1 MIITFLASFLIWIL
15 FAGLIYLWVIDGRV
29 KREVALH
36 AFLSALIA
44 WGAAELIKSLF
55 PIPRP
60 FVTDH
65 FPPLTLTIPID
76 GSFPSG
82 HTAAS
87 FALATSVWLHNKK
100 LGLYFI
106 IIALTIGVSRVLA
119 NVHWP
124 LDIIGGT
131 VIGIIVSWV
140 VEKLHVFTL
149 VKKHI

>member
-15 FAGLIYLWVIDGRV
+15 FAGLIYLWVIDGRI

-36 AFLSALIA
+36 AFLSALMA
-44 WGAAELIKSLF
+44 WGAAELLKSLF
-55 PIPRP
+55 PISRP
-60 FVTDH
+60 FVTDN

-82 HTAAS
+82 HTAAA

-100 LGLYFI
+100 LGLFFI
-106 IIALTIGVSRVLA
+106 TIALTIGVSRVLA

-124 LDIIGGT
+124 LDIVGGVVVGT
-131 VIGIIVSWV
+131 IVSLM
-140 VEKLHVFTL
+140 VEKLHVFQL
-149 VKKHI
+149 VKKSL

>member
-1 MIITFLASFLIWIL
+1 MPDAVNDWNI
-15 FAGLIYLWVIDGRV
+15 R
-29 KREVALH
+29 
-36 AFLSALIA
+36 
-44 WGAAELIKSLF
+44 
-55 PIPRP
+55 
-60 FVTDH
+60 
-65 FPPLTLTIPID
+65 
-76 GSFPSG
+76 
-82 HTAAS
+82 
-87 FALATSVWLHNKK
+87 LATSVWLHNKK

-131 VIGIIVSWV
+131 VFGIIVSWV